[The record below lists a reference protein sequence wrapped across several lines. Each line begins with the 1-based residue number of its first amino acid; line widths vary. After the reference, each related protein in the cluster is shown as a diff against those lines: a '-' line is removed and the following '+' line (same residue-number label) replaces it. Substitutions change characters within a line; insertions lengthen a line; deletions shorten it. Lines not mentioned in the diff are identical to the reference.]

1 MPAPAR
7 SCTTAARRPP
17 TLPADF
23 NVGGQSGGTGT
34 YLLSSGKLT
43 VGSAGN
49 GDAVIGDGP
58 GSGTFQQ
65 TGGTAV
71 FSAGLTVAS
80 LFAGSGNFIVSGGTN
95 TISGDTVIAD
105 GGVGAY
111 TQSGG
116 TATFDGKLTIAN
128 NFTASGTFALTGG
141 SAVVKGEI
149 DVGVGATT
157 SGEFDFNA
165 GGGSATLAGAN
176 ATGPNFKIG
185 IGGTGTLNDGGGQ
198 LKAANVAI
206 GTENGG
212 SGLVNISGAGAAFS
226 MTTLSVGSFQSGS
239 STTGGVGNLVVSDG
253 GYVSVAKTLTLNDYA
268 SADTN
273 LKETFSG
280 GISLNGGS
288 LEIGGNKGGLAANTL
303 QIDSGGLLSGHGVI
317 AGGNNF
323 NVTISK
329 GGKIEAKDGLVVISG
344 NVSGSGTIQ
353 IDNGATVEIVG
364 LELDKNLNVTFQ
376 SGGTGKLI
384 LDSPRAFQGRITGL
398 TDGDQIVLT
407 STGSATLPRQNEVV
421 AATIR
426 SSSKAGQSLLVAAGT
441 DVTHLN
447 YSFVVPVS
455 GPTADPVLTGQAN
468 EKPHYFT
475 VTSGG
480 SGASNYTTLTL
491 SSGSPIAQAMGLS
504 QSGGLGGQF
513 LTGAGIKIGIISDSF
528 NVLGGEQADIN
539 NGLLPSKSNI
549 IDLTSNAHLT
559 SATLGGNAPDE
570 GRAMAEIVHAIAPGA
585 TIVFQSPF
593 AEPQNGINNQAAFAQ
608 AVQDLQ
614 AQHVQIIVD
623 DLAYPGEPSIGG
635 VINTA
640 IDKAIR
646 AGISYFTAAGNFR
659 VPTKN
664 PQGQTIIPALKIFG
678 HQANHLADSVAAA
691 NWLGISNPPSLLNP
705 YLQQVT
711 EPFSSV
717 GVNNSKPDLVG
728 PDGGPTS
735 VAFLTSLDPFFGTSA
750 AAPAVAAVA
759 ALMDE
764 ANPQLDSNPLR
775 IDNFL
780 NFTAISDGEAGN
792 VQGFGFINAPSAIN
806 KALLSQQYFF
816 DPLSSAGPTLLTAAI
831 SQPFGSVATARW
843 CSSSSRS
850 TTRWS
855 SPARRLSRSMTA
867 AWRSTTPRRRN
878 RPTRR

>member
-1 MPAPAR
+1 MTFGGRLIVGNGSGGSGSFALNGDSSATLTV
-7 SCTTAARRPP
+7 SGNVTVGALKGAVGSVSYDEQNASAKFILGSKSFLTVGDAGSGTFIQGGGSVTAFGFDVGSQTTGSGIFNLSGGTFNVSRGAAVIGDAGSG
-17 TLPADF
+17 TFVHNGGKATANFAGGL

-212 SGLVNISGAGAAFS
+212 SGLVNIFGAGAAFS

-239 STTGGVGNLVVSDG
+239 STTGGVGTLVVSDG

-329 GGKIEAKDGLVVISG
+329 GGKIEAKDGLLVISG
-344 NVSGSGTIQ
+344 NVNGSGTIQ

-407 STGSATLPRQNEVV
+407 STGSATLPRRTKSSPLRSE
-421 AATIR
+421 AAVR
-426 SSSKAGQSLLVAAGT
+426 
-441 DVTHLN
+441 
-447 YSFVVPVS
+447 
-455 GPTADPVLTGQAN
+455 
-468 EKPHYFT
+468 
-475 VTSGG
+475 
-480 SGASNYTTLTL
+480 
-491 SSGSPIAQAMGLS
+491 
-504 QSGGLGGQF
+504 
-513 LTGAGIKIGIISDSF
+513 
-528 NVLGGEQADIN
+528 
-539 NGLLPSKSNI
+539 
-549 IDLTSNAHLT
+549 
-559 SATLGGNAPDE
+559 PDNRCSWRPE
-570 GRAMAEIVHAIAPGA
+570 
-585 TIVFQSPF
+585 
-593 AEPQNGINNQAAFAQ
+593 
-608 AVQDLQ
+608 
-614 AQHVQIIVD
+614 
-623 DLAYPGEPSIGG
+623 
-635 VINTA
+635 
-640 IDKAIR
+640 
-646 AGISYFTAAGNFR
+646 
-659 VPTKN
+659 
-664 PQGQTIIPALKIFG
+664 
-678 HQANHLADSVAAA
+678 
-691 NWLGISNPPSLLNP
+691 
-705 YLQQVT
+705 
-711 EPFSSV
+711 
-717 GVNNSKPDLVG
+717 
-728 PDGGPTS
+728 PTS
-735 VAFLTSLDPFFGTSA
+735 
-750 AAPAVAAVA
+750 
-759 ALMDE
+759 
-764 ANPQLDSNPLR
+764 R
-775 IDNFL
+775 I
-780 NFTAISDGEAGN
+780 
-792 VQGFGFINAPSAIN
+792 
-806 KALLSQQYFF
+806 
-816 DPLSSAGPTLLTAAI
+816 
-831 SQPFGSVATARW
+831 
-843 CSSSSRS
+843 
-850 TTRWS
+850 
-855 SPARRLSRSMTA
+855 
-867 AWRSTTPRRRN
+867 
-878 RPTRR
+878 